1 MRLSDYF
8 PQECILRDG
17 EFSALGLSNTHG
29 VEGLLSFLD
38 SPRYAGELKAN
49 PDICAV
55 ICKADDVESLPAHI
69 KGVVVSDQPRRA
81 YFELHNRLSKRR
93 AYAPRA
99 ETPSKILE
107 SCTIS
112 PLASIDPCGVEL
124 GENVVVEE
132 FVSIKGPCRIGAGT
146 VLHAGTKIGGAGYE
160 FKYFGDEVLD
170 VAHCGGVEIGENV
183 IIWEN
188 ATIHRA
194 VYPWDATRI
203 GDKSRVGA
211 QSHIDHGAKLGRCV
225 KVCAGC
231 VVSGRTE
238 IGDHAYLGPGTV
250 LSNRIRVGESA
261 HAALGS
267 VVTKDVPA
275 GETVSGNFAIDHQ
288 KHLQALKKRLED

>member
-8 PQECILRDG
+8 HQECILRDCN
-17 EFSALGLSNTHG
+17 FSALGLSNTTG
-29 VEGLLSFLD
+29 ADRMLSFLD
-38 SPRYAGELKAN
+38 SPRYGEELKAN
-49 PDICAV
+49 PNICAV
-55 ICKADDVESLPAHI
+55 ICTPDAVETLPARVE
-69 KGVVVSDQPRRA
+69 GVVVSAQPRRA
-81 YFELHNRLSKRR
+81 YFELHNRL
-93 AYAPRA
+93 AQGPNYAPQL
-99 ETPSKILE
+99 TPSVIPAG
-107 SCTIS
+107 CTVS
-112 PLASIDPCGVEL
+112 PLASIDPMGVEL
-124 GENVVVEE
+124 GEGVVVEE

-146 VLHAGTKIGGAGYE
+146 VLHAGARIGGAGYE

-170 VAHCGGVEIGENV
+170 VAHCGGVEIGESV

-211 QSHIDHGAKLGRCV
+211 QSHIDHGAKIGRCV

-231 VVSGRTE
+231 VVSGRAE

-250 LSNRIRVGESA
+250 LSNRIQVGESA
-261 HAALGS
+261 HTVLGS

-288 KHLQALKKRLED
+288 KHLQALKKRLEA